1 MKVKLTLAALALCMA
16 VLMEAAAGFPGFERK
31 AKENKVQYAS
41 WDEVNVI
48 AHGLLQLGHGLKEHV
63 DKTKG
68 QIKDITAKLSSF
80 NGTVAELSRQT
91 QTLQEEG
98 EVLKARARG
107 LEERE
112 SLVLSV
118 SAELK
123 QRAEQME
130 KEEGRVRQLE
140 GKVDG
145 LLRAQGSGLSNAS
158 VSSSSSSSS
167 DIHTV
172 QKLLEAQNRRID
184 ELVERI
190 KQQQDKLDKQ
200 NGRIRNLQS
209 QLEQRKAASP
219 KLRTILRHK
228 EEETQNTSTEQA
240 DSSELPA
247 DCHMLFLRGQR
258 LSGVYKIQPQA
269 SQPFQAYCE
278 MTAEG
283 GWTVIQRR
291 QDGAVDFDQLWQAYK
306 NGFGTLHGEFWLGLE
321 QIHALSRQGGYVL
334 QVQLTDWNNQAQSV
348 EYSFRLGGE
357 ESSYT
362 LHLREGAPGNLENA
376 LSTDSSGLPFST
388 RDRDSDLKPDIN
400 CAKHL
405 TGGWWFSN
413 CGRANLN
420 GKYFSSIPRQ
430 RHARK
435 QGMFWKTWRG
445 RYYPLKSTVMKIA
458 PVEKDYNSS

>member
-1 MKVKLTLAALALCMA
+1 MKLTLAALALCVA
-16 VLMEAAAGFPGFERK
+16 FLTEAAAGFLGFERK
-31 AKENKVQYAS
+31 GKENKVQYAS

-80 NGTVAELSRQT
+80 NSTVSELGRQT
-91 QTLQEEG
+91 QRLQEEG

-107 LEERE
+107 LEDRE
-112 SLVLSV
+112 SLVLRV

-140 GKVDG
+140 GKVDD
-145 LLRAQGSGLSNAS
+145 LLQAQGSGLSSAS
-158 VSSSSSSSS
+158 VSRSSS
-167 DIHTV
+167 DIHTM
-172 QKLLEAQNRRID
+172 QKLLEAQDRRID

-219 KLRTILRHK
+219 KLKTILRHK
-228 EEETQNTSTEQA
+228 VEETQNTSAEQA

-269 SQPFQAYCE
+269 SEPFQAYCE

-283 GWTVIQRR
+283 GWTMIQRR

-306 NGFGTLHGEFWLGLE
+306 NGFGTLNGEFWLGLE
-321 QIHALSRQGGYVL
+321 QIHALSRQGGYIL
-334 QVQLTDWNNQAQSV
+334 HVQLTDWNDQVQFV

-362 LHLREGAPGNLENA
+362 LHLQEGAPGNLENA

-388 RDRDSDLKPDIN
+388 RDRDSDLKSDIN

-420 GKYFSSIPRQ
+420 GKYFSSVPRQ

-458 PVEKDYNSS
+458 PVEIEHDSS

>member
-1 MKVKLTLAALALCMA
+1 MKMKLTLAALALCMA
-16 VLMEAAAGFPGFERK
+16 VLMEAAVGFPGFERK

-68 QIKDITAKLSSF
+68 QIKDITAKMSSF

-91 QTLQEEG
+91 QRLQEEG
-98 EVLKARARG
+98 EVLKARARR

-140 GKVDG
+140 EKADG
-145 LLRAQGSGLSNAS
+145 LLQAQGSGLSNAS

-209 QLEQRKAASP
+209 QLEQQKAASP
-219 KLRTILRHK
+219 KLKTILRHK
-228 EEETQNTSTEQA
+228 EEETQITSTEQA

-306 NGFGTLHGEFWLGLE
+306 NGFGTLNGEFWLGLE

-334 QVQLTDWNNQAQSV
+334 HVQLTDWNNQVQSV

-362 LHLREGAPGNLENA
+362 LHLQEGAPGNLENA

-388 RDRDSDLKPDIN
+388 RDRDSDLKSDIN

-420 GKYFSSIPRQ
+420 GKYFSSVPRQ

-458 PVEKDYNSS
+458 PAEKEYNSS

>member
-1 MKVKLTLAALALCMA
+1 MKLTLAALALCMA

-68 QIKDITAKLSSF
+68 QIKDITAKMSSF

-91 QTLQEEG
+91 QRLQEEG
-98 EVLKARARG
+98 EVLKVRARR

-145 LLRAQGSGLSNAS
+145 LLQAQGSGLSNAS
-158 VSSSSSSSS
+158 VSSSSSSS

-209 QLEQRKAASP
+209 QLEQQKAASP

-306 NGFGTLHGEFWLGLE
+306 NGFGTLNGEFWLGLD

-334 QVQLTDWNNQAQSV
+334 QVQLTDWNNQVQSV

-362 LHLREGAPGNLENA
+362 LHLQEGAPGNLENA

-388 RDRDSDLKPDIN
+388 RDRDSDLKSDIN

-420 GKYFSSIPRQ
+420 GKYFSSVPPQ

-458 PVEKDYNSS
+458 PVEKEYNSS

>member
-209 QLEQRKAASP
+209 QLEQWKAASP